1 MTRSD
6 AAQAEWE
13 IWIDRGGTFTDII
26 GRAPDGELKA
36 LKLLSNSD
44 AYEDAATEGVR
55 RLLGVE
61 TGAPLPQGALA
72 AVKMG
77 TTVATNALLER
88 KGEPMAL
95 VTTADFRDLL
105 RIGNQSRPRIFDL
118 EISRPEL
125 LYSRVVEVDERVL
138 LDAEAGDVVGSTGE
152 RLRVERPLDLD
163 AARAALQGV
172 LDAGLAIQQRAGF
185 HHAPAKW
192 W

>member
-1 MTRSD
+1 MTRSQV
-6 AAQAEWE
+6 AQAEWE

-77 TTVATNALLER
+77 TTVATNALLELDGA
-88 KGEPMAL
+88 KTLFL
-95 VTTADFRDLL
+95 VTSGFGDILSIGDQTRPDIFALEIKRPSPLPAQTVEVKGRTWHRVVVGPAPLTEVRRLKTALGRVD
-105 RIGNQSRPRIFDL
+105 GKHPWIFDTKQ
-118 EISRPEL
+118 S
-125 LYSRVVEVDERVL
+125 
-138 LDAEAGDVVGSTGE
+138 
-152 RLRVERPLDLD
+152 
-163 AARAALQGV
+163 
-172 LDAGLAIQQRAGF
+172 
-185 HHAPAKW
+185 
-192 W
+192 